1 MSGTLG
7 NSKWIVVASSVHRW
21 DDTRILYR
29 QAASLSALGKVVL
42 FAPAPFRRKKMG
54 NITIIGIPP
63 WHHKH
68 QRIRLIASL
77 YFTFRNNIKNVKSIH
92 VHDPELLPL
101 IYLLH
106 RKNKHIGLIYDMHE
120 NYKELIYSKSWIPL
134 FLRSAIKKI
143 YVWVEEKV
151 IPELSGVIYSPK
163 ELKNKLLSLNSRAV
177 RIENYPILKRESAFP
192 NLEEIKRGNNKV
204 VYLGQMRRIR
214 GIMELIEAIKVVSK
228 TIENIRLEFIGRA
241 VPLNFE
247 WEIKTKIQQLNLE
260 SYISVRGHLPYDEAL
275 RLARDANI
283 GIVTFLPTPNNIS
296 CLPNKLFE
304 YMQLCLPVIGSN
316 FPHYAEIIGK
326 SNCGLLV
333 DPSDPNS
340 IALGIIKLLSDPD
353 LLKKMGNNGRRAVD
367 NEYNW
372 ENESNKLLNFYY
384 ETLSVNL
391 L

>member
-1 MSGTLG
+1 MSRSLG

-29 QAASLSALGKVVL
+29 QAVSLSALGKVAL
-42 FAPAPFRRKKMG
+42 FAPAPFRKKIFG

-68 QRIRLIASL
+68 QRIRLITGL
-77 YFTFRNNIKNVKSIH
+77 YITFRNNIKHIKSIH
-92 VHDPELLPL
+92 VHDPELLPV

-106 RKNKHIGLIYDMHE
+106 HKNKHLGLIYDMHE
-120 NYKELIYSKSWIPL
+120 NYKELIYSKLWIPS
-134 FLRSAIKKI
+134 FLRSVIKKI
-143 YVWVEEKV
+143 YIWIEGKV
-151 IPELSGVIYSPK
+151 IPEISGAIYSPK
-163 ELKNKLLSLNSRAV
+163 DLKNNLLSLNSRVA
-177 RIENYPILKRESAFP
+177 RIENYPILKRESAIH
-192 NLEEIKRGNNKV
+192 NLDEIKIGNNKV
-204 VYLGQMRRIR
+204 VYLGEMRRIR
-214 GIMELIEAIKVVSK
+214 GILELIEAIKVVSK
-228 TIENIRLEFIGRA
+228 TIKNIRLEFIGRA
-241 VPLNFE
+241 VPSNFE
-247 WEIKTKIQQLNLE
+247 WEIKSKIQQLNLE

-275 RLARDANI
+275 GLARDANI
-283 GIVTFLPTPNNIS
+283 GIVTFLPTPNNLS

-304 YMQLCLPVIGSN
+304 YMQLCLPVIASN

-353 LLKKMGNNGRRAVD
+353 LAKKMGNNGRRAVD

-372 ENESNKLLNFYY
+372 ENESNKLLNFYS
-384 ETLSVNL
+384 ETLSVN
-391 L
+391 

>member
-1 MSGTLG
+1 MSRSLG

-29 QAASLSALGKVVL
+29 QAVSLSALGKVAL
-42 FAPAPFRRKKMG
+42 FAPAPFRKKIFG

-68 QRIRLIASL
+68 QRIRLITGL
-77 YFTFRNNIKNVKSIH
+77 YITFRNNIKHIKSIH
-92 VHDPELLPL
+92 VHDPELLPV

-106 RKNKHIGLIYDMHE
+106 HKNKHLGLIYDMHE
-120 NYKELIYSKSWIPL
+120 NYKELIYSKLWIPS
-134 FLRSAIKKI
+134 FLRSVIKKI
-143 YVWVEEKV
+143 YIWIEGKV
-151 IPELSGVIYSPK
+151 IPEISGAIYSPK
-163 ELKNKLLSLNSRAV
+163 DLKNNLLSLNSRVA
-177 RIENYPILKRESAFP
+177 RIENYPILKRESAIH
-192 NLEEIKRGNNKV
+192 NLDEIKRENNKV
-204 VYLGQMRRIR
+204 VYLGEMRRIR
-214 GIMELIEAIKVVSK
+214 GILELIEAIKVVSK
-228 TIENIRLEFIGRA
+228 TIKNIRLEFIGRA
-241 VPLNFE
+241 VPSNFE
-247 WEIKTKIQQLNLE
+247 WEIKSKIQQLNLE

-275 RLARDANI
+275 GLARDANI
-283 GIVTFLPTPNNIS
+283 GIVTFLPTPNNLS

-304 YMQLCLPVIGSN
+304 YMQLCLPVIASN

-353 LLKKMGNNGRRAVD
+353 LAKKMGNNGRRAVD

-372 ENESNKLLNFYY
+372 ENESNKLLNFYS
-384 ETLSVNL
+384 ETLSVN
-391 L
+391 

>member
-1 MSGTLG
+1 MSRSLG

-29 QAASLSALGKVVL
+29 QAVSLSALGKVAL
-42 FAPAPFRRKKMG
+42 FAPAPFRKKKIG

-63 WHHKH
+63 WQHKH
-68 QRIRLIASL
+68 QRIRLITGL
-77 YFTFRNNIKNVKSIH
+77 YITFRNNIKHIKSIH
-92 VHDPELLPL
+92 IHDPELLPV

-106 RKNKHIGLIYDMHE
+106 HKNKHLGLIYDMHE
-120 NYKELIYSKSWIPL
+120 NYKELIYSKLWIPS

-143 YVWVEEKV
+143 YIWIEEKV
-151 IPELSGVIYSPK
+151 IPEISGAIYSPK
-163 ELKNKLLSLNSRAV
+163 DLKNNLLSLNSRVV
-177 RIENYPILKRESAFP
+177 RIENYPILKRESAIH
-192 NLEEIKRGNNKV
+192 NLDEIKRGNNKV
-204 VYLGQMRRIR
+204 VYLGEMRRIR
-214 GIMELIEAIKVVSK
+214 GILELIEAIKVVSK
-228 TIENIRLEFIGRA
+228 TINNIRLEFIGRA
-241 VPLNFE
+241 VPANFE
-247 WEIKTKIQQLNLE
+247 WEIKSKIQQLNLE

-275 RLARDANI
+275 GLARDANI
-283 GIVTFLPTPNNIS
+283 GIVTFLPTPNNLS

-304 YMQLCLPVIGSN
+304 YMQLCLPVIASN

-353 LLKKMGNNGRRAVD
+353 LAKKMGNNGRRAVD

-372 ENESNKLLNFYY
+372 ENESNKLLNFYS
-384 ETLSVNL
+384 ETLSVN
-391 L
+391 

>member
-1 MSGTLG
+1 MSRSLG

-29 QAASLSALGKVVL
+29 QAVSLSALGKVAL
-42 FAPAPFRRKKMG
+42 FAPAPFRKRIFG

-63 WHHKH
+63 WRHKH
-68 QRIRLIASL
+68 QRIRLITGL
-77 YFTFRNNIKNVKSIH
+77 YITFRNNIKHIKSIH
-92 VHDPELLPL
+92 IHDPELLPV

-106 RKNKHIGLIYDMHE
+106 HKNKHLGLIYDMHE
-120 NYKELIYSKSWIPL
+120 NYKELIYSKLWIPS

-143 YVWVEEKV
+143 YIWIEEKV
-151 IPELSGVIYSPK
+151 IPEISGAIYSPK
-163 ELKNKLLSLNSRAV
+163 DLKNNLLSLNSRVV
-177 RIENYPILKRESAFP
+177 RIENYPILKRESAIH
-192 NLEEIKRGNNKV
+192 NLDEIKRGNNKV
-204 VYLGQMRRIR
+204 VYLGEMRRIR
-214 GIMELIEAIKVVSK
+214 GILELIEAIKVVSK
-228 TIENIRLEFIGRA
+228 TINNIRLEFIGRA
-241 VPLNFE
+241 VPSNFE
-247 WEIKTKIQQLNLE
+247 WEIKSKIQQLNLE

-275 RLARDANI
+275 GLARDANI
-283 GIVTFLPTPNNIS
+283 GIVTFLPTPNNLS

-304 YMQLCLPVIGSN
+304 YMQLCLPVIASN

-353 LLKKMGNNGRRAVD
+353 LAKKMGNNGRRAVD

-384 ETLSVNL
+384 ETLSVN
-391 L
+391 

>member
-1 MSGTLG
+1 MSRSLG

-29 QAASLSALGKVVL
+29 QAVSLSALGKVAL
-42 FAPAPFRRKKMG
+42 FAPAPFRKKKIG

-68 QRIRLIASL
+68 QRIRLITGL
-77 YFTFRNNIKNVKSIH
+77 YITFRNNIKHIKSIH
-92 VHDPELLPL
+92 IHDPELLPV

-106 RKNKHIGLIYDMHE
+106 HKNKHLGLIYDMHE
-120 NYKELIYSKSWIPL
+120 NYKELIYSKLWIPS
-134 FLRSAIKKI
+134 FLRSVIKKI
-143 YVWVEEKV
+143 YIWIEEKV
-151 IPELSGVIYSPK
+151 IPEISGAIYSPK
-163 ELKNKLLSLNSRAV
+163 DLKNNLLSLNSRVA
-177 RIENYPILKRESAFP
+177 RIENYPILKRESAIH
-192 NLEEIKRGNNKV
+192 NLDEIKRENNKV
-204 VYLGQMRRIR
+204 VYLGEMRRIR
-214 GIMELIEAIKVVSK
+214 GILELIEAIKVVSK
-228 TIENIRLEFIGRA
+228 TIKNIRLEFIGRA
-241 VPLNFE
+241 VPSNFE
-247 WEIKTKIQQLNLE
+247 WEIKSKIQQLNLE

-275 RLARDANI
+275 GLARDANI
-283 GIVTFLPTPNNIS
+283 GIVTFLPTPNNLS

-304 YMQLCLPVIGSN
+304 YMQLCLPVIASN
-316 FPHYAEIIGK
+316 FPHYADIIGK

-353 LLKKMGNNGRRAVD
+353 LSKKMGNNGRRAVD

-384 ETLSVNL
+384 ENLSVN
-391 L
+391 

>member
-1 MSGTLG
+1 MSRSLG

-29 QAASLSALGKVVL
+29 QAVSLSALGKVAL
-42 FAPAPFRRKKMG
+42 FAPAPFRKKKIG

-68 QRIRLIASL
+68 QRIRLITGL
-77 YFTFRNNIKNVKSIH
+77 YITFRNNIKHIKSIH
-92 VHDPELLPL
+92 VHDPELLPV

-106 RKNKHIGLIYDMHE
+106 HKNKHLGLIYDMHE
-120 NYKELIYSKSWIPL
+120 NYKELIYSKLWIPS
-134 FLRSAIKKI
+134 FLRSVIKKI
-143 YVWVEEKV
+143 YIWIEEKV
-151 IPELSGVIYSPK
+151 IPEISGAIYSPK
-163 ELKNKLLSLNSRAV
+163 DLKNNLLSLNSRVA
-177 RIENYPILKRESAFP
+177 RIENYPILKRESAIH
-192 NLEEIKRGNNKV
+192 NLDEIKRENNKV
-204 VYLGQMRRIR
+204 VYLGEMRRIR
-214 GIMELIEAIKVVSK
+214 GILELIEAIKVVSK
-228 TIENIRLEFIGRA
+228 TIKNIRLEFIGRA
-241 VPLNFE
+241 VPSNFE
-247 WEIKTKIQQLNLE
+247 WEIKSKIQQLNLE

-275 RLARDANI
+275 GLARDANV
-283 GIVTFLPTPNNIS
+283 GIVTFLPTPNNLS

-304 YMQLCLPVIGSN
+304 YMQLCLPVIASN
-316 FPHYAEIIGK
+316 FPHYADIIGK

-353 LLKKMGNNGRRAVD
+353 LSKKMGNNGRRAVD

-384 ETLSVNL
+384 ENLSVN
-391 L
+391 